1 MYLEFLWLALLFA
14 LVDWYAV
21 GKNLKT
27 IEYIAKPSV
36 MLTLLVWLWRLD
48 GLHGQMI
55 WFAFGLL
62 FSLAG
67 DIFLML
73 PKERFIAGLAAFL
86 LAHLAYIVG
95 LNPTPPPISLPS
107 LILLVMVVFTTA
119 QVYRRLVAGITARKL
134 EGLQRPILF
143 YSIVI
148 SLMLLSALATL
159 VRTEWKAFPS
169 LWISLGALLFFI
181 SDATLAWNKFVVPL
195 PYARLRVIIAYH
207 IGQIAIVL
215 GAVLHYLSP

>member
-1 MYLEFLWLALLFA
+1 
-14 LVDWYAV
+14 
-21 GKNLKT
+21 
-27 IEYIAKPSV
+27 
-36 MLTLLVWLWRLD
+36 
-48 GLHGQMI
+48 
-55 WFAFGLL
+55 
-62 FSLAG
+62 
-67 DIFLML
+67 
-73 PKERFIAGLAAFL
+73 LAAFL

-119 QVYRRLVAGITARKL
+119 QVYRRLAAGITARKL
-134 EGLQRPILF
+134 EGLQRPVLF

-159 VRTEWKAFPS
+159 VRPEWKAFPS
-169 LWISLGALLFFI
+169 LWMSLGALLFFI

-195 PYARLRVIIAYH
+195 PYARLQVIIAYH
-207 IGQIAIVL
+207 LGQIAIIL